1 MRVAPIL
8 LLTACTQSAAVLIDE
23 DTAALADTGT
33 PVADTAI
40 GEGFT
45 GGEPLAWTDEPTEQ
59 DWSAYDGAYARI
71 VSPQA
76 GSLIPI
82 DGTTVFEVEVRS
94 PEGALLVPDSVIW
107 QSSIDPDFGSDAAGA
122 AIYETGN
129 VDAGVHT
136 ITTLVDLPNGVRL
149 AHSIGGVKAQH
160 SAAGTYAGL
169 FSVDGSV
176 NNIVITCTG
185 AALLEVGDLG
195 VSAEGDGDCLVSLL
209 GFDVPM
215 TWLFELENDAG
226 VVSGTGGVDLL
237 GFFTYD
243 IPVTTGSVDPA
254 TGKMEVD
261 FAGPIPFIGELSAF
275 LEADKIAD

>member
-1 MRVAPIL
+1 MRVL
-8 LLTACTQSAAVLIDE
+8 SMLWLVGCTQSAGVLIDE
-23 DTAALADTGT
+23 DPLEPFDTGSLQL
-33 PVADTAI
+33 DTAV

-45 GGEPLAWTDEPTEQ
+45 GEPLAWTEEPTEP
-59 DWSAYDGAYARI
+59 DWSAYEGAFARI
-71 VSPQA
+71 VSPA
-76 GSLIPI
+76 PGSVVPI
-82 DGTTVFEVEVRS
+82 DGSTLFEVEVRS
-94 PEGALLVPDSVIW
+94 PDGTLLTPSSVIW
-107 QSSIDPDFGSDAAGA
+107 QSSIDPDFGSDAGGEPLYETA
-122 AIYETGN
+122 AI
-129 VDAGVHT
+129 DPGVHT

-149 AHSIGGVKAQH
+149 AHSIGGVRAQH

-195 VSAEGDGDCLVSLL
+195 VAAEGDGDCLVSLL
-209 GFDVPM
+209 GLDVPL

-226 VVSGTGGVDLL
+226 IIDGTGGVDLL

-243 IPVTTGSVDPA
+243 IPVTSGAVDPA
-254 TGKMEVD
+254 TGVMDVE

-275 LEADKIAD
+275 LEAEKVAP